1 MIRKRHLPMFQAM
14 LENIG
19 ITRQDGTRLD
29 AGETG
34 FIARQLEYVMAQVE
48 RVEYGPNL
56 ALTFVPLDTSVPE
69 GAREYSYDQW
79 DHIGLAK
86 IITNYADDLPQAEA
100 SVKRFT
106 AVVKDLGIAYG
117 FTTADLRAIQ
127 FSRGRLND
135 ERAMAAREG
144 LDNAIDQLT
153 ATGNAAHGLSGFLNN
168 SNITPTVP
176 AIGTWDESTSPTE
189 FFQDLNKLQN
199 SIVTA
204 TRTLI
209 KPDTLLLSMHD
220 YALLLRPIGANYDTT
235 ILKAWLAQSPYI
247 KTADQWPLLDTA
259 GANGTQSRMVMY
271 KRDPRVVSVVIPMQL
286 RQLPPQWKNLQAVI
300 NGEASFGG
308 VKIVKP
314 LGIGYMDTYL

>member
-1 MIRKRHLPMFQAM
+1 MIRKRYMPMFQNM
-14 LENIG
+14 LEAAG
-19 ITRQDGTRLD
+19 LTRTDGSRLD

-56 ALTFVPLDTSVPE
+56 ALQFIPLDTSVPE

-100 SVKRFT
+100 FAKRFT

-117 FTTADLRAIQ
+117 FSTSDLRAIQ

-135 ERAMAAREG
+135 ERAMAAREA
-144 LDNAIDQLT
+144 LDNAIDQLA
-153 ATGNAAHGLSGFLNN
+153 ATGNSAHGLEGFLNN
-168 SNITPTVP
+168 SNVTPTAP
-176 AIGTWDESTSPTE
+176 AIGTWDDSTTPTE

-199 SIVTA
+199 AIVA
-204 TRTLI
+204 GTRTLY
-209 KPDTLLLSMHD
+209 KPDTVLFSTHD
-220 YALLLRPIGANYDTT
+220 YNLLLRPIGADFNTT
-235 ILKAWLAQSPYI
+235 ILKAWLAQSPYV
-247 KTADQWPLLDTA
+247 KNADQWPLLDTA
-259 GANGTQSRMVMY
+259 GADGAHSRMVMY
-271 KRDPRVVSVVIPMQL
+271 KRDPRVVSVVIPMML
-286 RQLPPQWKNLQAVI
+286 RQLPPQWKNLQATI

-308 VKIVKP
+308 IKIVKP
-314 LGIGYMDTYL
+314 AAVAYMDTYT